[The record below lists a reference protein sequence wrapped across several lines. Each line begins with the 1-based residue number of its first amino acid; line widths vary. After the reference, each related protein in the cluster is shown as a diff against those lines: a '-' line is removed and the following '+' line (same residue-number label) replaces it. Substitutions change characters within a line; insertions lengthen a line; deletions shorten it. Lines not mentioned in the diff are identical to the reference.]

1 MSAFKEMLSSP
12 FMQRFKAIFWAD
24 TRQALILNVAVIL
37 LLFFLSI
44 LFFFYL
50 YLPSTTN
57 HDNTLTVPSLEGM
70 SIKDVEEFLEK
81 RDLRFEVMDTMYDE
95 KKKPLTVV
103 KQNPRANSTVKVN
116 RKIYLTINAGSPPKV
131 LVPDIIQGSKRS
143 AELKIVSS
151 RLKLGKIEYV
161 PSQDRNAVIRI
172 SVNGRDVSKEELLR
186 GYHVSQG
193 TTIDLYVGDGGIS
206 GSSIAVPNLV
216 GRPLED
222 AEFYL
227 EGIGLKVGVITRVR
241 PTQGA
246 PGGRVTRQEPEAAEG
261 VTIKPGE
268 TINLWVSDNLS
279 TETDEGQ

>member
-1 MSAFKEMLSSP
+1 MSALKDILSSP
-12 FMQRFKAIFWAD
+12 FVERLKEIFKAN
-24 TRQALILNVAVIL
+24 TRQALILNLAVML
-37 LLFFLSI
+37 LLFFLFI

-70 SIKDVEEFLEK
+70 SVKDVEEFLEK

-131 LVPDIIQGSKRS
+131 LVPDVIQGSKRS
-143 AELKIVSS
+143 AELKITSS

-161 PSQDRNAVIRI
+161 PSPERNAVIRI
-172 SVNGRDVSKEELLR
+172 SVNGRDVSKEELVR
-186 GYHVSQG
+186 GYSVPQG
-193 TTIDLYVGDGGIS
+193 TTVDLYVGDGGITV
-206 GSSIAVPNLV
+206 SSLSVPNLV

-227 EGIGLKVGVITRVR
+227 EGIGLKVGVITRVKASMGM
-241 PTQGA
+241 GA
-246 PGGRVTRQEPEAAEG
+246 GKITRQEPEPGGE

-268 TINLWVSDNLS
+268 TINLWVTDYYETSESD
-279 TETDEGQ
+279 Q